1 MGKLYF
7 LRYASLLIGLYLM
20 TGHYLYAEPV
30 PEHHTESIVLTQQS
44 GFTIAR
50 QFVGS
55 VFAKQNANIGFE
67 LAGKVAHLAVNT
79 GETVKQGSVL
89 ATLDTE
95 LLLIERDEL
104 YAQLAQTDA
113 DIVLVK
119 ANLNRLNSLQKKG
132 YTSDQSVD
140 ELKAR
145 QKSLFASKARINA
158 SLAANQTRI
167 EKSQL
172 LAPFDAQ
179 VGQRLVSQGQVVSAG
194 SPVFELLQLSDQ
206 EVRIGLPV
214 RLLDKLDHNLNQHTK
229 ATIAGQTVPV
239 SLITKGAS
247 VDPATRTVQLRFA
260 IADNF
265 SFIPGQLAY
274 LNLVE
279 QQQQSGFWVPLSALT
294 DGLRGTWNVFALV
307 QQDDQSWQIERRDVR
322 VAHASREAAYI
333 YGAVHD
339 QERII
344 ATGLHKFV
352 PGQRVTTKASQWSPS
367 HD

>member
-1 MGKLYF
+1 MGKLNF
-7 LRYASLLIGLYLM
+7 INTACLLWALLISTPATATNNAL
-20 TGHYLYAEPV
+20 
-30 PEHHTESIVLTQQS
+30 HHTESIILKQQT
-44 GFTIAR
+44 GFTIDR

-67 LAGKVAHLAVNT
+67 LAGKIADLVANT
-79 GETVKQGSVL
+79 GERVTKGSVL
-89 ATLDTE
+89 ASLDTE
-95 LLLIERDEL
+95 LLQIERDEL

-140 ELKAR
+140 ELKAK
-145 QKSLFASKARINA
+145 QKSLFANKARINA

-172 LAPFDAQ
+172 IAPFDAQ

-214 RLLDKLDHNLNQHTK
+214 RLIDKLDHSLNQHTH

-260 IADNF
+260 IDDNF

-279 QQQQSGFWVPLSALT
+279 QQPQSGFWVPLSALT
-294 DGLRGTWNVFALV
+294 DGLRGTWNVFVLV
-307 QQDDQSWQIERRDVR
+307 QQEEQAWQIERRDVR
-322 VAHASREAAYI
+322 VAHANQDAAFI
-333 YGAVHD
+333 YGAIQD

-352 PGQRVTTKASQWSPS
+352 PGQHVTTQTSQWSTK

>member
-1 MGKLYF
+1 MGKLF
-7 LRYASLLIGLYLM
+7 FTRYASLLLCYCTL
-20 TGHYLYAEPV
+20 TV
-30 PEHHTESIVLTQQS
+30 PSLNAAQAPAHHTESIVLTQQS
-44 GFTIAR
+44 SFTIER

-67 LAGKVAHLAVNT
+67 LAGKVANLAANT
-79 GETVKQGSVL
+79 GERVKQGSVL
-89 ATLDTE
+89 ASLDTE
-95 LLLIERDEL
+95 LLQIERDEL
-104 YAQLAQTDA
+104 YAQLAQTEA

-119 ANLNRLNSLQKKG
+119 TNLNRLNSLQKKG

-167 EKSQL
+167 DKSQL
-172 LAPFDAQ
+172 MAPFDAQ
-179 VGQRLVSQGQVVSAG
+179 VGQRLVALGQVVSAG

-206 EVRIGLPV
+206 EVKIGLPV
-214 RLLDKLDHNLNQHTK
+214 RLLDKLDRTLNQHTQ

-260 IADNF
+260 IDPQF

-294 DGLRGTWNVFALV
+294 DGLRGTWNVFVLV
-307 QQDDQSWQIERRDVR
+307 KQDNKTWQIERRDVR
-322 VAHASREAAYI
+322 VAHANREAAFI
-333 YGAVHD
+333 YGAIQD

-352 PGQRVTTKASQWSPS
+352 PGQLVTTQTSPWSPS